1 MSSARGFLVVRVQG
15 RLCAFDL
22 AHVVET
28 MRPLPVEPT
37 PGAPP
42 FVLGLSLIRSVPT
55 PVIDLAAWM
64 GLPTSPSPPTRFVTV
79 ASGTRHV
86 ALAVTAVTGVR
97 ALDAAEL
104 QTAPPLVREAAAG
117 QVQLVGAL
125 DADLLV
131 VLSTARMLPEDAW
144 LPATGVAS

>member
-22 AHVVET
+22 AHVRET

-42 FVLGLSLIRSVPT
+42 FVVGLSMIRGVPT

-64 GLPTSPSPPTRFVTV
+64 GLPTSPPTRFVTV

-104 QTAPPLVREAAAG
+104 QTVPPLVREAAAG

-125 DADLLV
+125 DADLLI
-131 VLSTARMLPEDAW
+131 VLSAARMLPEDAW